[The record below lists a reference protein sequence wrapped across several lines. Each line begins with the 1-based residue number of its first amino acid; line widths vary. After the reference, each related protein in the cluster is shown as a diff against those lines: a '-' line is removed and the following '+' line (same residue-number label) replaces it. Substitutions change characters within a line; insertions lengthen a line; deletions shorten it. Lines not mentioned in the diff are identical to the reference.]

1 MVQYDGNGTPKK
13 APLSLQ
19 IDLARFKPATE
30 EEKRQQDVMSKST
43 SFLRDGLRRL
53 FKNPLAV
60 GSLIM
65 LFLIVA
71 VILIAPLVVPYG
83 YSEILSVN
91 GKRDKGAKNMAPFTY
106 SEMEQEYIANGGE
119 RFPHIFGTDD
129 QCRDYFIRVVYGT
142 RVSLAVGFF
151 ASIIVLIIGLIY
163 GSISGYV
170 GGKVD
175 LVMMRIVDIIYSL
188 PDMLMVILLRRLF
201 DRRAGAGFP
210 APAFCLVPNAGH
222 TGPAKS
228 EAAPI
233 AFAWQGNRGWKRE
246 ACLHGSWKIPA
257 FPRGGGGGRCA
268 P

>member
-19 IDLARFKPATE
+19 IDLARFEPATE

-119 RFPHIFGTDD
+119 RSP
-129 QCRDYFIRVVYGT
+129 
-142 RVSLAVGFF
+142 
-151 ASIIVLIIGLIY
+151 
-163 GSISGYV
+163 IS
-170 GGKVD
+170 
-175 LVMMRIVDIIYSL
+175 S
-188 PDMLMVILLRRLF
+188 
-201 DRRAGAGFP
+201 
-210 APAFCLVPNAGH
+210 APTTNAGIISSAWS
-222 TGPAKS
+222 TAPGYPWRWAFSPAS
-228 EAAPI
+228 
-233 AFAWQGNRGWKRE
+233 
-246 ACLHGSWKIPA
+246 SS
-257 FPRGGGGGRCA
+257 
-268 P
+268 

>member
-1 MVQYDGNGTPKK
+1 M
-13 APLSLQ
+13 
-19 IDLARFKPATE
+19 ARFEPATE

-65 LFLIVA
+65 LFLILA

-142 RVSLAVGFF
+142 GYPWRWAFSP
-151 ASIIVLIIGLIY
+151 AS
-163 GSISGYV
+163 SS
-170 GGKVD
+170 
-175 LVMMRIVDIIYSL
+175 
-188 PDMLMVILLRRLF
+188 
-201 DRRAGAGFP
+201 
-210 APAFCLVPNAGH
+210 
-222 TGPAKS
+222 
-228 EAAPI
+228 
-233 AFAWQGNRGWKRE
+233 
-246 ACLHGSWKIPA
+246 
-257 FPRGGGGGRCA
+257 
-268 P
+268 